1 MIYNGYYAK
10 VLIYVLVAN
19 IGKQSEVLDLQ
30 NYFMSYKNIGKQKK
44 LCNDK
49 NEITC
54 IVNRDAHCTVMCVP
68 RN

>member
-1 MIYNGYYAK
+1 MFLL
-10 VLIYVLVAN
+10 LISEN
-19 IGKQSEVLDLQ
+19 RDEVLDLQ

-54 IVNRDAHCTVMCVP
+54 IVNRDVHCTVMCVP